1 MNNSFRLIS
10 FINFSKILDEEIGSS
25 RELKQRTYESK
36 GKTYARKIATQSDW
50 SCKGWRSILKAWN
63 QPKGNIGRGGIEI
76 RSA

>member
-36 GKTYARKIATQSDW
+36 GKTYARKIATQSD
-50 SCKGWRSILKAWN
+50 
-63 QPKGNIGRGGIEI
+63 
-76 RSA
+76 